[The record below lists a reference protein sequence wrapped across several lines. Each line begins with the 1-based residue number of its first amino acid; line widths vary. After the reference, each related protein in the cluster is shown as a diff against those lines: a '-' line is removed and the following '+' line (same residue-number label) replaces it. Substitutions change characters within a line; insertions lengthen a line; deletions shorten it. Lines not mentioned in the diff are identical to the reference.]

1 MGLVKSY
8 IDFIENGVQIALG
21 ELAGKRML
29 ELGDQVIGDSEP
41 FSEKTGKE
49 YFENRGMLHTS
60 FDLNGKHGALWVDLS
75 RPIRNPKWLGAFDI
89 VTNSGTSEH
98 VEPFASQYEC
108 FMNIHNCLRQGGIA
122 IHIVPDIVELEERGH
137 WKNHC
142 NYYYSQEFFALLA
155 DLNGYDL
162 LSSKVIDGLRCVCLQ
177 KSSDIPFTQDR
188 DSVLAAI
195 AQRKSD
201 YTVTQKFKFRRLL
214 QRFGFGLKN

>member
-1 MGLVKSY
+1 MGLERSY
-8 IDFIENGVQIALG
+8 IDYIEDCVHAALG

-29 ELGDQVIGDSEP
+29 ELGDQVIGESGPISEL
-41 FSEKTGKE
+41 TGKE
-49 YFENRGMLHTS
+49 YFENRGVLHTS

-75 RPIRNPKWLGAFDI
+75 KPIRNPKWLGAFDI

-98 VEPFASQYEC
+98 VEPFGAQYEC
-108 FMNIHNCLRQGGIA
+108 FMNIHICLRQGGIA
-122 IHIVPDIVELEERGH
+122 VHLVPDIVELEQRGR

-142 NYYYSQEFFALLA
+142 NYYYSHEFFTLLA

-162 LSSKVIDGLRCVCLQ
+162 LSSKVIDGLRCVCLR
-177 KSSDIPFTQDR
+177 KSSDVPFTQDR
-188 DSVLAAI
+188 DSVVAAI

-201 YTVTQKFKFRRLL
+201 QTITRKFKFRRLL